1 MSIARSI
8 TWLGIALLYGCSY
21 FVVGDGMFAVNGT
34 LVPTSG
40 PCEVLLL
47 SEQNE
52 EIPFTRRKVQGQFRA
67 DFVVDPRSRVY
78 RVAVQC
84 DKAMKTLTTVRYGTD
99 VKPGQEVALGAI
111 AL

>member
-1 MSIARSI
+1 MSSVRL
-8 TWLGIALLYGCSY
+8 TWLAVGLLGGCSY
-21 FVVGDGMFAVNGT
+21 FLVGDGMFAVNGT
-34 LVPTSG
+34 LSASAR

-52 EIPFTRRKVQGQFRA
+52 EIPFSRRKVQGQFRA
-67 DFVVDPRSRVY
+67 DFTVAPAARVY

-84 DKAMKTLTTVRYGTD
+84 DNTMKTLTTVRYGTE